1 MNMLEFLEELKS
13 FKKDMS
19 EKAQLF
25 LEELEKNSERI
36 GKPVFTE
43 NGLKILQCMQKNQ
56 EKYIN
61 IFKAKD
67 IGEILSMS
75 PRSVSG
81 SMKKLL
87 AEQYVEK
94 TGDDI
99 PTVIASTASPYKFA
113 NSVLSAVSDQK
124 GDSEFDTVRV
134 LSDVTKT
141 EIPTPIKALEAA
153 TVRFKEIREKDDMLN
168 AVYSALNI

>member
-1 MNMLEFLEELKS
+1 MNMLEFLEELKT

-43 NGLKILQCMQKNQ
+43 NGLKILQCMQENQ

-67 IGEILSMS
+67 IGEILFMS

-87 AEQYVEK
+87 AENYVEK
-94 TGDDI
+94 TGSNPVCYSLTDQGKNF
-99 PTVIASTASPYKFA
+99 KF
-113 NSVLSAVSDQK
+113 DK
-124 GDSEFDTVRV
+124 
-134 LSDVTKT
+134 
-141 EIPTPIKALEAA
+141 
-153 TVRFKEIREKDDMLN
+153 
-168 AVYSALNI
+168 